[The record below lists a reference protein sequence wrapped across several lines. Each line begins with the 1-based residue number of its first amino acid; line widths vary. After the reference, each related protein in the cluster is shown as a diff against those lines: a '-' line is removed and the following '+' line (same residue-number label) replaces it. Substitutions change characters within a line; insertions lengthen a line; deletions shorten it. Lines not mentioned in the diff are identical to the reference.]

1 MLDIMTQAK
10 NAIENYNAAIQ
21 ISSANIANLSIPGYK
36 KLDVSFQSLFERVL
50 SQGTAAESFNNLGG
64 TNPQQMGSGMSIAN
78 VLVNMSQGGFST
90 ANPYD
95 LAIDGQ
101 GFFIYSGDG
110 GSSYLYSRAGEFM
123 VNGNNLTTTSG
134 LQVYGLNS
142 SGTLVPITGL
152 AGNSSNYQW
161 ATDGTLQY
169 SPDGGITPFTNTSY
183 RIALTYFQNPGGL
196 TQGPGTT
203 FRQSIASGAAA
214 DPLAA
219 GGIAGKVRGGQV
231 EQSNVN
237 YLTESIKSLEL
248 QRAMSSN
255 LSVIKMASDIISSFI
270 SKLG

>member
-21 ISSANIANLSIPGYK
+21 INSANIANLSEPGYK
-36 KLDVSFQSLFERVL
+36 RLDVSFQSLFERVL
-50 SQGTAAESFNNLGG
+50 SQGTAAETFNNLGG
-64 TNPQQMGSGMSIAN
+64 TNPRQAGGGMSIAN
-78 VLVNMSQGGFST
+78 VLVDMTQGSFST
-90 ANPYD
+90 TNPID
-95 LAIDGQ
+95 CAINGQ

-110 GSSYLYSRAGEFM
+110 GSSYLYSRAGQFM
-123 VNGNNLTTTSG
+123 INGGYLTTTAG

-152 AGNSSNYQW
+152 SGNSSNYSW
-161 ATDGTLQY
+161 NDATGDLLYNGAST
-169 SPDGGITPFTNTSY
+169 GY

-203 FRQSIASGAAA
+203 FRQSIASGEAAN
-214 DPLAA
+214 PVAA
-219 GGIAGKVRGGQV
+219 GSSSVAGSVRGGQI

-255 LSVIKMASDIISSFI
+255 LSVVKMASDIISSFI

>member
-10 NAIENYNAAIQ
+10 NAIENYNAALQ
-21 ISSANIANLSIPGYK
+21 INSANIANLSIPGYK
-36 KLDVSFQSLFERVL
+36 KLDVSFQSLFERVIN
-50 SQGTAAESFNNLGG
+50 QGTAAESFNNLGG
-64 TNPQQMGSGMSIAN
+64 TNPRQTGSGMSIAN
-78 VLVNMSQGGFST
+78 VLVNMSQGSFSQT
-90 ANPYD
+90 NLID
-95 LAIDGQ
+95 CAIDGQ

-110 GSSYLYSRAGEFM
+110 GSSYLYSRAGQFM
-123 VNGNNLTTTSG
+123 VNGGNLTTTAG

-152 AGNSSNYQW
+152 SGNSSNYSW
-161 ATDGTLQY
+161 NDETGDLYYNGASTG
-169 SPDGGITPFTNTSY
+169 Y
-183 RIALTYFQNPGGL
+183 RIALTYFPNAGGL

-203 FRQSIASGAAA
+203 YRQSIASGEAA

-219 GGIAGKVRGGQV
+219 GGIAGKVRGGNV

-255 LSVIKMASDIISSFI
+255 LSVVKMASDIISSFI